1 MDIVDDLRE
10 LNSMHTPKEV
20 SSIGERAADE
30 IERLRW
36 ENANMEKLWGKSEG
50 TWMEIR
56 DKQDA
61 EIERLRVDLDRMAS
75 LAIDNAKDTGRAIKY
90 RGALHAIGYG
100 PPNEGEPLDLLNKF
114 VDLARY
120 ALKDED

>member
-1 MDIVDDLRE
+1 MKDIV
-10 LNSMHTPKEV
+10 
-20 SSIGERAADE
+20 
-30 IERLRW
+30 ERLR
-36 ENANMEKLWGKSEG
+36 K
-50 TWMEIR
+50 
-56 DKQDA
+56 DA
-61 EIERLRVDLDRMAS
+61 RGPALEAADEIERLRVDLDRMAS

-100 PPNEGEPLDLLNKF
+100 PPHEGEPLDLLNRF